1 MYKIKTGNIYEYFSS
16 DKKMFDFSNYSS
28 KTRGVAIHEFVGLKS
43 KIYSFLVKNSEH
55 KKECVK
61 KNVATI
67 SHNQFKNVLLN
78 NKRVRHLVNSIQ
90 SKDHRV
96 GTY

>member
-1 MYKIKTGNIYEYFSS
+1 MNSIQ
-16 DKKMFDFSNYSS
+16 S
-28 KTRGVAIHEFVGLKS
+28 KDHRIGT
-43 KIYSFLVKNSEH
+43 NSEH